1 MWRYLDEDVDVVC
14 DLERH
19 HFDLVL
25 VTQTQKF
32 VSEVLYSRTLRTH
45 TPISPSSGDSVRYL
59 LRLQSVPRLALQS
72 YSQLSD
78 VNLQASGKVL

>member
-25 VTQTQKF
+25 VTHTQKL
-32 VSEVLYSRTLRTH
+32 VSEIFYSRTLRT
-45 TPISPSSGDSVRYL
+45 VWFLRYL
-59 LRLQSVPRLALQS
+59 LCLQRVSRLALQS

-78 VNLQASGKVL
+78 VNLQASGKIL